1 MSDPSAITP
10 ARTGPNPASLALA
23 FAWGFA
29 EATFFFIVPDV
40 LLTRFALR
48 DLRRGL
54 FGAVAATLGALL
66 GATLLWWLAVR
77 DIGPVLRFIERL
89 PGIPLSLVTATG
101 QAVQENGASALW
113 QGVLFGQPYKLFV
126 AHAAAQ
132 GLGFSTFML
141 VSAAARLSR
150 FAATTLLAAAAAR
163 FIASPSRRV
172 QMHILIW
179 VAFYTVYF
187 WRMR

>member
-1 MSDPSAITP
+1 MSEPLSSTQAHPGPSL
-10 ARTGPNPASLALA
+10 ASLALA

-54 FGAVAATLGALL
+54 LGAVAATIGALL
-66 GATLLWWLAVR
+66 GASLLWWLAAR

-101 QAVQENGASALW
+101 QSVQENGASALW
-113 QGVLFGQPYKLFV
+113 LGALFGQPYKLFV

-132 GLGFSTFML
+132 GLSFSTFML

-163 FIASPSRRV
+163 FVGSPSRRV
-172 QMHILIW
+172 QLHLLFW
-179 VAFYTVYF
+179 VAFYAVYF

>member
-1 MSDPSAITP
+1 MSETLATTQ
-10 ARTGPNPASLALA
+10 ARTGPSLASLALA
-23 FAWGFA
+23 LAWGFA

-54 FGAVAATLGALL
+54 FGAVAATVGALL
-66 GATLLWWLAVR
+66 GASLLWWLAAR

-89 PGIPLSLVTATG
+89 PGIPLSLVTTTG
-101 QAVQENGASALW
+101 QAVQENGAGALW
-113 QGVLFGQPYKLFV
+113 SGAVSGHPYKLFV

-132 GLGFSTFML
+132 SVSFTTFIW

-150 FAATTLLAAAAAR
+150 FAATTLLAAWAAR
-163 FIASPSRRV
+163 FVASPSRRV
-172 QMHILIW
+172 QVHLLFW

>member
-1 MSDPSAITP
+1 MSELSPTLP
-10 ARTGPNPASLALA
+10 TRTGPSLASLALA

-54 FGAVAATLGALL
+54 FGAVAATGGALL
-66 GATLLWWLAVR
+66 GASLLWWLAAR
-77 DIGPVLRFIERL
+77 DIGPVLRLIERL
-89 PGIPLSLVTATG
+89 PGIPLSLVTTTG
-101 QAVQENGASALW
+101 QAVQADGASALW
-113 QGVLFGQPYKLFV
+113 LGAIFGQPYKLFV

-132 GLGFSTFML
+132 GLGFWSFMG

-150 FAATTLLAAAAAR
+150 FAATTLLAAWVAR
-163 FIASPSRRV
+163 FLVSPGRRIQV
-172 QMHILIW
+172 HILFW
-179 VAFYTVYF
+179 VGFYAVYY

>member
-1 MSDPSAITP
+1 MSD
-10 ARTGPNPASLALA
+10 ASTVAPPQTRPGAGSLVLAA
-23 FAWGFA
+23 AWGFA

-40 LLTRFALR
+40 LLTRLALR
-48 DLRRGL
+48 DVRRGL
-54 FGAVAATLGALL
+54 FGAVAATIGALL
-66 GATLLWWLAVR
+66 GASLLWWLAVR

-113 QGVLFGQPYKLFV
+113 LGALAGQPYKLFV

-132 GLGFSTFML
+132 GLSFSTFMW

-150 FAATTLLAAAAAR
+150 FAATTLLAAWAAR
-163 FIASPSRRV
+163 FLASPGRRV
-172 QMHILIW
+172 QVHILFW
-179 VAFYTVYF
+179 VAFYTLYF